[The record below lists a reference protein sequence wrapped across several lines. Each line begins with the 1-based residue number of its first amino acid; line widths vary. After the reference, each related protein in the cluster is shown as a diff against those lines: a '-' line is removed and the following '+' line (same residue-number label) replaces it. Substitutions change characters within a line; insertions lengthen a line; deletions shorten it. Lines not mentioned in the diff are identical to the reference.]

1 VNILYSSQRWRRR
14 WFKRI
19 NRWSTP
25 FRVIVMI
32 GEQIKMGIVPRIDR
46 QLIRTESPIERRL
59 YYALREE
66 GYKVETQ
73 VRCGKFLIDLAL
85 PEYRVAIEADGK
97 KYHSSESQKAHDR
110 EKDRYLKN
118 QGWTVLGASPR

>member
-25 FRVIVMI
+25 FRVIVMV

-66 GYKVETQ
+66 G
-73 VRCGKFLIDLAL
+73 
-85 PEYRVAIEADGK
+85 
-97 KYHSSESQKAHDR
+97 
-110 EKDRYLKN
+110 
-118 QGWTVLGASPR
+118 